1 MAGLYRAL
9 AGLAGPPLTE
19 VILGRAWRERSGHL
33 RAIIDRVT
41 AELTPGKIMP
51 FGDDEW
57 MTHRRYVLVGP
68 DGRGPFL
75 AVGLRR
81 GKTMSRACPCSP
93 LARGTRGAA
102 DVSERLTTAPLGSHA
117 VDTGDGH
124 VWVRLQP
131 PLGIPIADVVA
142 SLVGTCAG

>member
-1 MAGLYRAL
+1 
-9 AGLAGPPLTE
+9 
-19 VILGRAWRERSGHL
+19 
-33 RAIIDRVT
+33 
-41 AELTPGKIMP
+41 
-51 FGDDEW
+51 
-57 MTHRRYVLVGP
+57 
-68 DGRGPFL
+68 
-75 AVGLRR
+75 
-81 GKTMSRACPCSP
+81 MSRACPCSP

-142 SLVGTCAG
+142 SLVGDVRRLNAIALGLPSRGRHFAVRGAEVRRCG